1 MRNERIGTILKA
13 YRKANNLKVHD
24 LGVILRER
32 YSIDVKD
39 KTIYGWESNQAHPTS
54 DTFLALCEFYQI
66 EDVPAAFSK
75 TELPPQARLTKE
87 ERRLI
92 KAFRKHPD
100 MQNAVRQLLEMD
112 VPKEPASAQ
121 K

>member
-1 MRNERIGTILKA
+1 MRNEQIGKVLKA

-24 LGVILRER
+24 LCIILRER
-32 YSIDVKD
+32 YDLDIKD

-54 DTFLALCEFYQI
+54 DTFLVLCEFYQI

-75 TELPPQARLTKE
+75 VELPPQARLTKE

-92 KAFRKHPD
+92 KAYRKHPE
-100 MQNAVRQLLEMD
+100 MQRAVRQLLELN
-112 VPKEPASAQ
+112 
-121 K
+121 